1 MAEHEARMKKALGA
15 MWRHPHGTDN
25 QCGQFEG
32 ERQILELISLGA
44 PLAGILNRLCI
55 TIDVQI
61 GDVISLVS
69 LADAAENHFC
79 SMTQKAVE
87 VGLDV
92 FSSTGILAVDQ
103 TLLGTLEIYACD
115 PRRPTQDESELIERV
130 SHLAAIALQRHADEQ
145 DFERASRRSGDGIAG
160 AHGLSP
166 FIN

>member
-1 MAEHEARMKKALGA
+1 MAEHEARMKRALGA
-15 MWRHPHGTDN
+15 LWPHPRGTGN
-25 QCGQFEG
+25 RRGQFEG

-55 TIDVQI
+55 AIDVQI

-69 LADAAENHFC
+69 LAEAEENHLC
-79 SMTQKAVE
+79 SVTQRAVE

-103 TLLGTLEIYACD
+103 TLLGTLEIYACEA
-115 PRRPTQDESELIERV
+115 RRPTQDEHELIERV
-130 SHLAAIALQRHADEQ
+130 SHVAGIALQRHLDEQ
-145 DFERASRRSGDGIAG
+145 NHPKVPRCSGGRIAG
-160 AHGLSP
+160 AHETQT

>member
-1 MAEHEARMKKALGA
+1 MTEHEARTKRALGA
-15 MWRHPHGTDN
+15 LWPYPHGTGN
-25 QCGQFEG
+25 RHGQFEG

-55 TIDVQI
+55 VIDVQI

-69 LADAAENHFC
+69 LADAEENHFC
-79 SMTQKAVE
+79 SITQRAVE

-92 FSSTGILAVDQ
+92 FSSTGILSVDQ

-115 PRRPTQDESELIERV
+115 PRRPTQGEHELIERV
-130 SHLAAIALQRHADEQ
+130 SHLAGIALQRHADEQ
-145 DFERASRRSGDGIAG
+145 DFARASRRSGDGIAG
-160 AHGLSP
+160 AQGLPP